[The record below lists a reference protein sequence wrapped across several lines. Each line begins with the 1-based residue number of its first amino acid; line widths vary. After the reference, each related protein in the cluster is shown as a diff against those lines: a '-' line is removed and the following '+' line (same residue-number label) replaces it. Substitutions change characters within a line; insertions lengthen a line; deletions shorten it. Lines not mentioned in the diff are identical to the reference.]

1 MVPELQHASESPGGL
16 VNMQIA
22 GPHLNI
28 SDSVD
33 LGQGLRTCISSAPQV
48 EADATLLGTTFC

>member
-1 MVPELQHASESPGGL
+1 MPQNHLEEKL
-16 VNMQIA
+16 VNMPIA

>member
-1 MVPELQHASESPGGL
+1 MVPELQHASESPGL
-16 VNMQIA
+16 VNMPIA

-48 EADATLLGTTFC
+48 EADATLLGTTFAR